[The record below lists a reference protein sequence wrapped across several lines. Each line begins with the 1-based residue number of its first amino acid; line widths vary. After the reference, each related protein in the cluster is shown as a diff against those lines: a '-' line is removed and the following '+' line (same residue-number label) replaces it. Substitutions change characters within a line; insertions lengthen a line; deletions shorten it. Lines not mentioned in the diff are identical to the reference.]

1 MNTIIRLSLIR
12 PTLAALALAPMA
24 TALARD
30 LPAPVEQAMKKAELP
45 AASLGVYVQA
55 VDAKRPLLAV
65 NAERAFSPASTMKL
79 VTTYAALELLGPT
92 YTWKTQAY
100 AAGPQTGDILN
111 GDLVIKGSG
120 DPKLVTENFWLFLR
134 QIRARGIREIR
145 GNLVLDRSAF
155 EDVQYDPTRFDGD
168 ASKPYNVGSDA
179 LLLNYSAL
187 RFRFVPNATLN
198 SVSVSVDPPMTGF
211 TVSGPKLAND
221 DCGDWQKKLGAA
233 LSSSA
238 VFAGSFSTA
247 CGEKT
252 WYAYPY
258 QMTSN
263 QYFGAVFRQMWADLG
278 GNLKGEV
285 KSGTTPP
292 GAVMIAE
299 WESPTLPE
307 VIRDIN
313 KYSNNVMARQT
324 LLTLAWETQHQPAN
338 AARGAQAIR
347 DWLAAKEID
356 ASELVIDNGSGLSRT
371 ERIAPHSMGRLLVDA
386 FRSPLMPEFIS
397 SMPLVGYDGTM
408 RKRLREKSVAGRAHI
423 KTGRLDDVRAIA
435 GFVQAASGKYFVVV
449 SMINHRNA
457 DNGVGVHDALLQWLY
472 EHG

>member
-1 MNTIIRLSLIR
+1 MKPLNRFPFRHVLLSC
-12 PTLAALALAPMA
+12 LALVPMA
-24 TALARD
+24 SAMARD
-30 LPAPVEQAMKKAELP
+30 LPPAVEQALRHAALP
-45 AASLGVYVQA
+45 ASSLGVYVQA
-55 VDAKRPLLAV
+55 VDAKKPLISA

-92 YTWKTQAY
+92 FTWKTQAY
-100 AAGPQTGDILN
+100 ADGPQTGDVLQ

-134 QIRARGIREIR
+134 QIRAHGIREIR

-155 EDVQYDPTRFDGD
+155 EETPYDATKFDND
-168 ASKPYNVGSDA
+168 PVKPYNAGADA

-187 RFRFVPNATLN
+187 RFRFIPNPTLN
-198 SVSVSVDPPMTGF
+198 SVTVVMDPPMAGY
-211 TVSGPKLAND
+211 SINGPKLARD

-233 LSSSA
+233 LA
-238 VFAGSFSTA
+238 TGVSFGGTYAAS
-247 CGEKT
+247 CGEKA

-258 QMTSN
+258 QMTAT
-263 QYFGAVFRQMWADLG
+263 QYFGAVFRQMWSDLG
-278 GNLKGEV
+278 GSLKGEV
-285 KSGTTPP
+285 RSGAAPANAILIT
-292 GAVMIAE
+292 E

-324 LLTLAWETQHQPAN
+324 LLTLASETLHQSAN

-347 DWLAAKEID
+347 EWLASKEID
-356 ASELVIDNGSGLSRT
+356 APELVIENGSGLSRV
-371 ERIAPHSMGRLLVDA
+371 ERIAPREMGRMLVDA
-386 FRSPLMPEFIS
+386 FKSPLMPEFIS
-397 SMPLVGYDGTM
+397 SMPLVGLDGTM
-408 RKRLREKSVAGRAHI
+408 RKRLRDRDVAGKAHI

-435 GFVQAASGKYFVVV
+435 GYVQAASGKYYVVV
-449 SMINHRNA
+449 SFINHRNA
-457 DNGVGVHDALLQWLY
+457 DGGADVHDALLQWVY